1 MSWSAVA
8 VAVAVIVIS
17 VLWNA
22 DADDRAS
29 TTPVESGSALA
40 LLEELP
46 VKGAAPGTG
55 YDRVGD
61 FGEAW
66 LDVDDNG
73 CDTRNDILQRDL
85 DAVELDGS
93 CTVLSG
99 VFHDPYTGTTIDF
112 VRGADTS
119 RLVQIDHLVALKNAW
134 VTGAQQLDRDER
146 IALAN
151 DPLNLMASD
160 GSQNS
165 SKGDRDAATWLPKNK
180 AFRCEYVA
188 RQISVKATYGL
199 WVVPAEHDA
208 MERILSGC
216 PEQPSYAPSA
226 R

>member
-1 MSWSAVA
+1 MLVVVA
-8 VAVAVIVIS
+8 GFLVDHFPD
-17 VLWNA
+17 
-22 DADDRAS
+22 DAPRSSGAAI
-29 TTPVESGSALA
+29 TAESGSALA
-40 LLEELP
+40 LLDEIP

-85 DAVELDGS
+85 ENVELDGS

-99 VFHDPYTGTTIDF
+99 TFHDPYTGKTIDF
-112 VRGADTS
+112 KRGVDTS

-134 VTGAQQLDRDER
+134 TTGAQKLSRDER
-146 IALAN
+146 VSLAN

-160 GSQNS
+160 GSQNA
-165 SKGDRDAATWLPKNK
+165 SKGDKDADTWLPKNK

-188 RQISVKATYGL
+188 RQISVKAKYGL

-208 MERILSGC
+208 MVDILSSC
-216 PEQPSYAPSA
+216 PDQPSYAPSA
-226 R
+226 H